1 MYLEGKSSL
10 KSEKVVNR
18 GELAFSFFFTEI
30 IIFFITTINGIEE
43 KIKIQL
49 LASNRFNLP

>member
-18 GELAFSFFFTEI
+18 GELAFSFFFYRDNN
-30 IIFFITTINGIEE
+30 IFYNNDKWNRRKDKDTIVS
-43 KIKIQL
+43 Q
-49 LASNRFNLP
+49 